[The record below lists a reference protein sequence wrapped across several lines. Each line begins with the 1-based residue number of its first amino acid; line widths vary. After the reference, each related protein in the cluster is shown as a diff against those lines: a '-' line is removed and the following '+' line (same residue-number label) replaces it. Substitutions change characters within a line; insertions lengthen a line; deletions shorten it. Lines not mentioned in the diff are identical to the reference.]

1 MKWSRDEI
9 IALASDEA
17 SFRAGE
23 QLAHGQRWL
32 LTGGD
37 GSHVWGEYPGSRSL
51 HYRVLIRIEPF
62 RSECDCPSRKRPCKH
77 VLGLMLLFGGGLDGG
92 EAGASDRPGWVS
104 ERVARVA
111 RVAVDLDRVG
121 RSRKSAGNAESAIEP
136 DGGTGLELKERQRA
150 KRIAAREGRVEAGR
164 RDLERWL
171 IELVGMGLA
180 GAVESRPAARLE
192 WEKMAERM
200 VDAQAPG
207 LARRLR
213 RAIDHF
219 PPVQQNGDQ
228 QNVELKGR
236 PKGSLAVEVGDWQ
249 GRLLGEMAMLF
260 LALEAY
266 RRQDHLTADEQSDLR
281 NFIGWV
287 QQRRVALGSPAV
299 VDEWQVQGQARE
311 VEDRLV
317 TRRTWLA
324 GRKSGRTGLLIDYGV
339 EPVKSGSPGE
349 LTAQMDLPALTT
361 LMAPGFVVDGDL
373 HYFPGA
379 APLRG
384 VLERRGQPVAARRGL
399 AGAGSIAVGL
409 NQFANA
415 LAANP
420 WIEMFPMA
428 LSQVVPA
435 RDRDDWLIVDGSRMA
450 IPLRADGEVEWRI
463 AALSGGEPIDLFGE
477 WDGRLLRP
485 LTVVVAGRWSR
496 I

>member
-1 MKWSRDEI
+1 
-9 IALASDEA
+9 
-17 SFRAGE
+17 
-23 QLAHGQRWL
+23 
-32 LTGGD
+32 
-37 GSHVWGEYPGSRSL
+37 
-51 HYRVLIRIEPF
+51 
-62 RSECDCPSRKRPCKH
+62 
-77 VLGLMLLFGGGLDGG
+77 
-92 EAGASDRPGWVS
+92 
-104 ERVARVA
+104 
-111 RVAVDLDRVG
+111 
-121 RSRKSAGNAESAIEP
+121 
-136 DGGTGLELKERQRA
+136 LELKERQRA

-171 IELVGMGLA
+171 IEVIEMGLA

-192 WEKMAERM
+192 WEKMAARM

-219 PPVQQNGDQ
+219 PPVLQNGDRQ
-228 QNVELKGR
+228 NVDRQNVELKGR
-236 PKGSLAVEVGDWQ
+236 PNGSLAGAIGDWQ

-260 LALEAY
+260 LALQAY

-299 VDEWQVQGQARE
+299 VDEWQVQGQSQE
-311 VEDRLV
+311 FEDRLV

-324 GRKSGRTGLLIDYGV
+324 GRKSGRIGLLIDYGV
-339 EPVKSGSPGE
+339 EPVTSGSPGD
-349 LTAQMDLPALTT
+349 LTAQTDLTR
-361 LMAPGFVVDGDL
+361 LMSPGFVVVGDL

-384 VLERRGQPVAARRGL
+384 VLERRGEPVAARRGL

-409 NQFANA
+409 NHFASA
-415 LAANP
+415 LGANP
-420 WIEMFPMA
+420 WIEIFPMS

-435 RDRDDWLIVDGSRMA
+435 RDGDDWLIVDGSRMA

-463 AALSGGEPIDLFGE
+463 AALSGGEPVDLFGE

-485 LTVVVAGRWSR
+485 LTVVAAGRWSR

>member
-32 LTGGD
+32 LTGHD

-77 VLGLMLLFGGGLDGG
+77 VLGLMLLSGSELEWG
-92 EAGASDRPGWVS
+92 EAGVSDWPEWVS
-104 ERVARVA
+104 E

-121 RSRKSAGNAESAIEP
+121 RSQKSGGNAERGIGP

-150 KRIAAREGRVEAGR
+150 KRIAAREERVEAGR

-171 IELVGMGLA
+171 IEVVEMGLA

-192 WEKMAERM
+192 WEKMAARM

-219 PPVQQNGDQ
+219 PLIARNGGEQNSDY
-228 QNVELKGR
+228 QNIELKGR
-236 PKGSLAVEVGDWQ
+236 PNGSLAGEVGDWQ

-281 NFIGWV
+281 NCIGWV

-299 VDEWQVQGQARE
+299 ADEWQVQGQSRE

-324 GRKSGRTGLLIDYGV
+324 GRKSGRIGLLIDYGV
-339 EPVKSGSPGE
+339 EPVTSGAPRELTE
-349 LTAQMDLPALTT
+349 LTA
-361 LMAPGFVVDGDL
+361 LMALMPPGFVVGGDL

-384 VLERRGQPVAARRGL
+384 VLERRGEPVAARRGL

-409 NQFANA
+409 NQFARA

-420 WIEMFPMA
+420 WIEIFPMA

-435 RDRDDWLIVDGSRMA
+435 RDGDDWLIVDGSRMA

-463 AALSGGEPIDLFGE
+463 AALSGGEPVDLFGE
-477 WDGRLLRP
+477 WDGRLFRP
-485 LTVVVAGRWSR
+485 LTVVAAGRWSR